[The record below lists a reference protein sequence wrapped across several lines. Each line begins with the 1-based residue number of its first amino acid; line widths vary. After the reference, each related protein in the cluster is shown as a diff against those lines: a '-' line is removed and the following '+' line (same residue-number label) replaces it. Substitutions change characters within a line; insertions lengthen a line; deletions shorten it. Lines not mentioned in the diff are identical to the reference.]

1 MSNKRLRVIHV
12 TGDLN
17 KPNLLIEHLKY
28 LKSISADV
36 EVVDNLSGVNA
47 CKIREIRGKSFDYI
61 IVDEVER

>member
-17 KPNLLIEHLKY
+17 KPNLLIEY

-36 EVVDNLSGVNA
+36 EVVDNLSGA
-47 CKIREIRGKSFDYI
+47 SARKIGGKSFDYI
-61 IVDEVER
+61 IVDEVRDNEL